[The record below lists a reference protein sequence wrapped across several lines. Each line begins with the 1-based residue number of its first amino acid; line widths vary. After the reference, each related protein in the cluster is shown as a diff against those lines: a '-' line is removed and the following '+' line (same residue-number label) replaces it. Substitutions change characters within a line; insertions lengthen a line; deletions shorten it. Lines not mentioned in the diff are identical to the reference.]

1 MRLDGA
7 PSLPGVKSPDEILPA
22 HFSKSYPLLVE
33 FLELYSSFLYDRAL
47 APHEVQGFLDDE
59 SWWDR
64 KDDFFNSPEERA
76 FFKIKDLQE
85 MRALFGF
92 EQNNNELVESKSL
105 LGGMS
110 NIQTL
115 DGLMLGSSDG
125 RSMQADRKDEAQL
138 SAWLSDKGLNID
150 SAVDSFDTASF
161 IKLARHIFKIRGS
174 MECAR
179 IFFEAMYGGSVI
191 THLPRNEIS
200 ALDSNMILDGL
211 NYLRDDVYYDEF
223 TYVIN
228 LIGSKYNTLGSKF
241 FDLWKERFHPG
252 GFRCVF
258 NVYTE
263 DEWLIVSGALSL
275 PEKIG
280 VWKQFFE
287 GPFALTMGNLGYV

>member
-7 PSLPGVKSPDEILPA
+7 PSLPGVKSPDEILPT
-22 HFSKSYPLLVE
+22 HFSKSYPMLVE
-33 FLELYSSFLYDRAL
+33 FLELYSSFLYDRGL

-85 MRALFGF
+85 MRSLFGF
-92 EQNNNELVESKSL
+92 EQTNNELVESKSL
-105 LGGMS
+105 FGGLAS
-110 NIQTL
+110 IQTL
-115 DGLMLGSSDG
+115 DGLMMGSSDG
-125 RSMQADRKDEAQL
+125 RSMRADRKDEFQL
-138 SAWLSDKGLNID
+138 SAWLADKGLNID
-150 SAVDSFDTASF
+150 STVDSFDTATF

-200 ALDSNMILDGL
+200 ALDSNMVLDGL